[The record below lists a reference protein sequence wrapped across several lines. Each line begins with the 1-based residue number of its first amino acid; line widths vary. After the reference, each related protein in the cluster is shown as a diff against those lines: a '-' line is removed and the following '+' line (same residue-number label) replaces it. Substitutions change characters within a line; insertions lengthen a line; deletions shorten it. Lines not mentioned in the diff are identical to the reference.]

1 MKYIYI
7 DSLFFL
13 SLFTDYLLC
22 LITARI
28 CRLCLRRR
36 RYLAA
41 ALLGAAYS
49 VSVFLPDLSFMASRW
64 MELVSAALMGLIAF
78 GGERRMFRCM
88 AVFLAVSATF
98 GGAIWALSLQTGALP
113 VIDLRLLIGCFAV
126 CYTVLS
132 IIARSRSRAADRR
145 TAAIEL
151 SLNGRHCCFTALIDS
166 GNCLSDPVTGAE
178 IVVISPGA
186 LRPLLPESAALL
198 EIADP
203 VELVTA
209 AGDSP
214 ELAGRMRL
222 IPFSALGGTGLLP
235 LDAGSFAAMRHV
247 LFAEPKRMLSFS
259 LSGETEQRFA
269 AACEIFAQV
278 QLDRRFKTLDFYKS
292 IKNVN

>member
-1 MKYIYI
+1 M
-7 DSLFFL
+7 
-13 SLFTDYLLC
+13 
-22 LITARI
+22 
-28 CRLCLRRR
+28 
-36 RYLAA
+36 
-41 ALLGAAYS
+41 
-49 VSVFLPDLSFMASRW
+49 
-64 MELVSAALMGLIAF
+64 
-78 GGERRMFRCM
+78 
-88 AVFLAVSATF
+88 FLAVSATF

-209 AGDSP
+209 AGENP

-235 LDAGSFAAMRHV
+235 VFRPDSVRVDGEERTGLLAAI
-247 LFAEPKRMLSFS
+247 S
-259 LSGETEQRFA
+259 A
-269 AACEIFAQV
+269 AAAGDGFEGI
-278 QLDRRFKTLDFYKS
+278 L
-292 IKNVN
+292 

>member
-28 CRLCLRRR
+28 CRLCLRRW

-41 ALLGAAYS
+41 ALLGAVYS
-49 VSVFLPDLSFMASRW
+49 VSVFLPGLGFMASRW

-151 SLNGRHCCFTALIDS
+151 SLDGRHCCFTALIDS

-178 IVVISPGA
+178 IVVISPRA
-186 LRPLLPESAALL
+186 LRPLLPESAVLL
-198 EIADP
+198 EITDP
-203 VELVTA
+203 VEFVTA

-235 LDAGSFAAMRHV
+235 VFRPDSVRVDGEERTGLLAAISAVAAGDGF
-247 LFAEPKRMLSFS
+247 E
-259 LSGETEQRFA
+259 G
-269 AACEIFAQV
+269 I
-278 QLDRRFKTLDFYKS
+278 
-292 IKNVN
+292 I

>member
-28 CRLCLRRR
+28 CRICLRRR

-178 IVVISPGA
+178 IVVDLPGRAEAAAAGERGAARDSRSRGACDRRGGEPGA
-186 LRPLLPESAALL
+186 CGTDA
-198 EIADP
+198 ADP
-203 VELVTA
+203 VLRSRRDGAA
-209 AGDSP
+209 AGVQ
-214 ELAGRMRL
+214 AG
-222 IPFSALGGTGLLP
+222 
-235 LDAGSFAAMRHV
+235 
-247 LFAEPKRMLSFS
+247 
-259 LSGETEQRFA
+259 QRA
-269 AACEIFAQV
+269 
-278 QLDRRFKTLDFYKS
+278 RGR
-292 IKNVN
+292 

>member
-28 CRLCLRRR
+28 CRICLRRR

-166 GNCLSDPVTGAE
+166 GSIEALGDGAYSAVSEQFEDVSSDIT
-178 IVVISPGA
+178 
-186 LRPLLPESAALL
+186 LTDESTLYWGG
-198 EIADP
+198 ENDCY
-203 VELVTA
+203 
-209 AGDSP
+209 
-214 ELAGRMRL
+214 MRL
-222 IPFSALGGTGLLP
+222 
-235 LDAGSFAAMRHV
+235 D
-247 LFAEPKRMLSFS
+247 
-259 LSGETEQRFA
+259 
-269 AACEIFAQV
+269 
-278 QLDRRFKTLDFYKS
+278 
-292 IKNVN
+292 

>member
-28 CRLCLRRR
+28 CRLCLRRW

-41 ALLGAAYS
+41 ALLGAVYS
-49 VSVFLPDLSFMASRW
+49 VSVFLPGLGFMASRW

-178 IVVISPGA
+178 IVVISPRA
-186 LRPLLPESAALL
+186 LRPLLPESAVLL
-198 EIADP
+198 EITDP
-203 VELVTA
+203 VEFVTA

-235 LDAGSFAAMRHV
+235 VFRPDSVRVDGEERTGLLAAISAVAAGDGF
-247 LFAEPKRMLSFS
+247 E
-259 LSGETEQRFA
+259 G
-269 AACEIFAQV
+269 I
-278 QLDRRFKTLDFYKS
+278 
-292 IKNVN
+292 I

>member
-28 CRLCLRRR
+28 CRLCLRRW

-41 ALLGAAYS
+41 ALLGAVYS
-49 VSVFLPDLSFMASRW
+49 VSVFLPGLGFMTSRW

-178 IVVISPGA
+178 IVVISPRA
-186 LRPLLPESAALL
+186 LRPLLPESAVLL
-198 EIADP
+198 EITDP
-203 VELVTA
+203 VEFVTA

-235 LDAGSFAAMRHV
+235 VFRPDSVRVDGEERTGLLAAISAVAAGDGF
-247 LFAEPKRMLSFS
+247 E
-259 LSGETEQRFA
+259 G
-269 AACEIFAQV
+269 I
-278 QLDRRFKTLDFYKS
+278 
-292 IKNVN
+292 I

>member
-78 GGERRMFRCM
+78 GGERRMFRCI

-186 LRPLLPESAALL
+186 LRPLLPESAAPIPAPMAEPAAEHPMIFSFISSTSQ
-198 EIADP
+198 EI
-203 VELVTA
+203 
-209 AGDSP
+209 S
-214 ELAGRMRL
+214 
-222 IPFSALGGTGLLP
+222 LP
-235 LDAGSFAAMRHV
+235 LFA
-247 LFAEPKRMLSFS
+247 LPL
-259 LSGETEQRFA
+259 L
-269 AACEIFAQV
+269 
-278 QLDRRFKTLDFYKS
+278 L
-292 IKNVN
+292 

>member
-28 CRLCLRRR
+28 CRICLRRR

-178 IVVISPGA
+178 IVVISPA
-186 LRPLLPESAALL
+186 R
-198 EIADP
+198 
-203 VELVTA
+203 
-209 AGDSP
+209 
-214 ELAGRMRL
+214 
-222 IPFSALGGTGLLP
+222 
-235 LDAGSFAAMRHV
+235 
-247 LFAEPKRMLSFS
+247 
-259 LSGETEQRFA
+259 
-269 AACEIFAQV
+269 
-278 QLDRRFKTLDFYKS
+278 
-292 IKNVN
+292 

>member
-113 VIDLRLLIGCFAV
+113 VIDLRLKRKSPLPIFLTHFSWIV
-126 CYTVLS
+126 FVY
-132 IIARSRSRAADRR
+132 IIANSS
-145 TAAIEL
+145 
-151 SLNGRHCCFTALIDS
+151 
-166 GNCLSDPVTGAE
+166 E
-178 IVVISPGA
+178 IIRNI
-186 LRPLLPESAALL
+186 L
-198 EIADP
+198 
-203 VELVTA
+203 
-209 AGDSP
+209 
-214 ELAGRMRL
+214 
-222 IPFSALGGTGLLP
+222 
-235 LDAGSFAAMRHV
+235 
-247 LFAEPKRMLSFS
+247 
-259 LSGETEQRFA
+259 
-269 AACEIFAQV
+269 
-278 QLDRRFKTLDFYKS
+278 
-292 IKNVN
+292 

>member
-64 MELVSAALMGLIAF
+64 MELVSAALMGLIA
-78 GGERRMFRCM
+78 
-88 AVFLAVSATF
+88 F

-235 LDAGSFAAMRHV
+235 VFRPDSVRVDGEERTGLLAAI
-247 LFAEPKRMLSFS
+247 S
-259 LSGETEQRFA
+259 A
-269 AACEIFAQV
+269 AAAGDGFEGI
-278 QLDRRFKTLDFYKS
+278 L
-292 IKNVN
+292 

>member
-1 MKYIYI
+1 MTVVYL
-7 DSLFFL
+7 DSVFLFNAL
-13 SLFTDYLLC
+13 LDYLLF
-22 LITARI
+22 LSTARLAGI
-28 CRLCLRRR
+28 PLRRR
-36 RYLAA
+36 RYLLCGVLGGLYAA
-41 ALLGAAYS
+41 A
-49 VSVFLPDLSFMASRW
+49 VFLPGLGFMASRW

-209 AGDSP
+209 AGESP

-235 LDAGSFAAMRHV
+235 VFRPDSVRVDGEERTGLLAAI
-247 LFAEPKRMLSFS
+247 S
-259 LSGETEQRFA
+259 A
-269 AACEIFAQV
+269 AAAGDGFEGI
-278 QLDRRFKTLDFYKS
+278 L
-292 IKNVN
+292 

>member
-49 VSVFLPDLSFMASRW
+49 VSVFLPGLSFMASRW

-88 AVFLAVSATF
+88 AVFLAVAATF
-98 GGAIWALSLQTGALP
+98 GGARWALSLQTGALP

-151 SLNGRHCCFTALIDS
+151 RRNGRHCCVTALIDS
-166 GNCLSDPVTGAE
+166 GNCLYDPVTGAE

-209 AGDSP
+209 AGESP

-235 LDAGSFAAMRHV
+235 VFRPDSVRVDGEERTGLLAAI
-247 LFAEPKRMLSFS
+247 S
-259 LSGETEQRFA
+259 A
-269 AACEIFAQV
+269 AAAGDGFEGI
-278 QLDRRFKTLDFYKS
+278 L
-292 IKNVN
+292 

>member
-78 GGERRMFRCM
+78 GRERRMFRCM

-209 AGDSP
+209 AGEIT

-235 LDAGSFAAMRHV
+235 VFRPDSVRVDGEERTGLLAAI
-247 LFAEPKRMLSFS
+247 S
-259 LSGETEQRFA
+259 A
-269 AACEIFAQV
+269 AAAGDGFEGI
-278 QLDRRFKTLDFYKS
+278 L
-292 IKNVN
+292 

>member
-28 CRLCLRRR
+28 CRLCLRRW

-49 VSVFLPDLSFMASRW
+49 VSVFLPGMGFMASRW

-78 GGERRMFRCM
+78 GGERRLFRCM

-151 SLNGRHCCFTALIDS
+151 GLNGRHCCFTALIDS
-166 GNCLSDPVTGAE
+166 GNCLS
-178 IVVISPGA
+178 
-186 LRPLLPESAALL
+186 
-198 EIADP
+198 DP

-235 LDAGSFAAMRHV
+235 VFRPDSVRVDGEERTGLLAAI
-247 LFAEPKRMLSFS
+247 S
-259 LSGETEQRFA
+259 A
-269 AACEIFAQV
+269 AAAGDGFEGI
-278 QLDRRFKTLDFYKS
+278 L
-292 IKNVN
+292 

>member
-49 VSVFLPDLSFMASRW
+49 VSVFLPGLGFMASRW
-64 MELVSAALMGLIAF
+64 MELVSAALMGLVAF
-78 GGERRMFRCM
+78 GGERRMFRCI

-98 GGAIWALSLQTGALP
+98 GGAIWALSLQTGVLP

-166 GNCLSDPVTGAE
+166 GSEMCIRDRCSGRTVCAWTGRSARGC
-178 IVVISPGA
+178 SRRYLPRPPGTA
-186 LRPLLPESAALL
+186 LRGSYKAAPHYTSLP
-198 EIADP
+198 
-203 VELVTA
+203 
-209 AGDSP
+209 
-214 ELAGRMRL
+214 
-222 IPFSALGGTGLLP
+222 
-235 LDAGSFAAMRHV
+235 
-247 LFAEPKRMLSFS
+247 
-259 LSGETEQRFA
+259 
-269 AACEIFAQV
+269 
-278 QLDRRFKTLDFYKS
+278 
-292 IKNVN
+292 